1 MMVSPLNVLIHS
13 CYGFSGL
20 TACPWALTGTSS
32 ASPVLARLSLRASA
46 LPILFMVVGVSGRRG
61 VALVCYTHLALFF
74 PK

>member
-1 MMVSPLNVLIHS
+1 
-13 CYGFSGL
+13 
-20 TACPWALTGTSS
+20 
-32 ASPVLARLSLRASA
+32 